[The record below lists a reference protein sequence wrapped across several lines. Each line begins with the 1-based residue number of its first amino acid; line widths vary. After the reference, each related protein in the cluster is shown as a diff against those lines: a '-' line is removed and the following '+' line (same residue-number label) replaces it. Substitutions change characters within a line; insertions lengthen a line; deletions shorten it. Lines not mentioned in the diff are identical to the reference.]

1 MATDN
6 ETMVIEDGVE
16 LKPQEDRG
24 PAANNQGKTPWK
36 RVAIGTTSGILLGAG
51 ASYAVNSFAANDD
64 STNANTTKPHKMEEV
79 KVAKVNEEQSF
90 DDAFA
95 SARAQVGAGGVFHW
109 HGGTYGTY
117 TENEW
122 NAMSKQDKVDF
133 ANAAQP
139 EIRANAIAN
148 ERIAESHY
156 AVRPETVANEHS
168 HASDTAATNVHQNI
182 VHKESTDQDSEDN
195 DVHIVG
201 YGRIQ
206 GHQAVALDIN
216 DNGEADVAIIDWND
230 NGRLD
235 DPDVMIDRE
244 GNYAT
249 IGQLAQAQEDHDS
262 NTDNSFASND
272 DYSQDPNIRTSSY
285 EDNTGNEAIDSS
297 FPEDSNDA
305 TQDDGSYV
313 NL

>member
-6 ETMVIEDGVE
+6 ETLVMDDGFE
-16 LKPQEDRG
+16 LSPQENIETDDVK
-24 PAANNQGKTPWK
+24 QVKSPWK
-36 RVAIGTTSGILLGAG
+36 KVAVGTTSGILLGVG
-51 ASYAVNSFAANDD
+51 ASYAVDSFAANNDKND
-64 STNANTTKPHKMEEV
+64 TSSTETSKAEEI
-79 KVAKVNEEQSF
+79 KVAKVSEEQSF

-109 HGGTYGTY
+109 HGGVYGTY
-117 TENEW
+117 TEEEW
-122 NAMSKQDKVDF
+122 NSMSDQGKSDF
-133 ANAAQP
+133 AKAAQP

-148 ERIAESHY
+148 ERLAETNANHHETATNDHQHIAETTTTNTHQH
-156 AVRPETVANEHS
+156 AVHNGS
-168 HASDTAATNVHQNI
+168 S
-182 VHKESTDQDSEDN
+182 DQDSDDS

-297 FPEDSNDA
+297 LPEDSNDA
-305 TQDDGSYV
+305 NQDDGSYV

>member
-148 ERIAESHY
+148 ERLAEAHVPHHE
-156 AVRPETVANEHS
+156 AV
-168 HASDTAATNVHQNI
+168 ASDHQYVSETTSTNTHHTVHN
-182 VHKESTDQDSEDN
+182 ESNDQGADDS

-201 YGRIQ
+201 YGKIQ

-216 DNGEADVAIIDWND
+216 DNGDADVAIIDWND

-235 DPDVMIDRE
+235 DPDVMIDRK

-249 IGQLAQAQEDHDS
+249 MGQLAQAHEDS
-262 NTDNSFASND
+262 NSNTEDSFASND

-285 EDNTGNEAIDSS
+285 EDNIGNDTIDTSITD
-297 FPEDSNDA
+297 DSDG
-305 TQDDGSYV
+305 TDQDDGSNV

>member
-1 MATDN
+1 MTTN
-6 ETMVIEDGVE
+6 VETKMIEDGLELTRQTKEEKSE
-16 LKPQEDRG
+16 LK
-24 PAANNQGKTPWK
+24 QGNPSWRK
-36 RVAIGTTSGILLGAG
+36 VAIGTASGILLGIG
-51 ASYAVNSFAANDD
+51 APYAIDAFAANDINNSSD
-64 STNANTTKPHKMEEV
+64 SKVPDSI
-79 KVAKVNEEQSF
+79 KVATVCEEQSF

-109 HGGTYGTY
+109 HGGVYGTY
-117 TENEW
+117 TEEEW
-122 NAMSKQDKVDF
+122 NSMSDQGKSDF
-133 ANAAQP
+133 AKAAQP

-148 ERIAESHY
+148 ERLAETNANHHETATNDHQHIAETTTTNTHQH
-156 AVRPETVANEHS
+156 AVHNGS
-168 HASDTAATNVHQNI
+168 S
-182 VHKESTDQDSEDN
+182 DQDSDDS

-297 FPEDSNDA
+297 LPEDSNDA
-305 TQDDGSYV
+305 NQDDGSYV